1 MPVCP
6 VFSPFFYG
14 IEMTGIFKAYDV
26 RGIYP
31 EAVNG
36 TVAEKVGRAFAAFA
50 GIESVVVGRDMRVS
64 SVELAEG
71 LIRGLTAAGVQVTDI
86 GMCSTPVCYYSV
98 GTLKTDGGIMITAS
112 HNPGCWNGF
121 KFCLK
126 DAYPISKSNGLKEI
140 EQLFNLDKWQDA
152 AVPGTVR
159 HLDMT
164 EKYGEFI
171 RHFVKFDGKRLKVV
185 CDFGNGMG
193 KWEIAGIRDLFDL
206 IPMYEEPDGSFPN
219 HEANPLNFETLHD
232 LCEKVRETD
241 ADFGVAF
248 DGDADRCGFVDNT
261 GRIISMDLF
270 TALIASDILETSGPA
285 VILYDLRSSRAVPEC
300 IEEHGGTPV
309 MTPVGHSFIK
319 KKMRE
324 TNAVFAGELSG
335 HYYFRENF
343 CAESQAMAL
352 VKFANLIC
360 STGKSA
366 GELTDPLR
374 RYFSTGE
381 LNFKMTDITAV
392 LQKVKELYSVDGKLF
407 ELDGISGEYGD
418 WRFNIRFSNTEPL
431 LRLMVE
437 ADTEEKM
444 KNHRD
449 RLISVICSE

>member
-1 MPVCP
+1 MA
-6 VFSPFFYG
+6 
-14 IEMTGIFKAYDV
+14 GIFKAYDI

-31 EAVNG
+31 ESING
-36 TVAEKVGRAFAAFA
+36 TIAEKVGRAFASVC
-50 GIESVVVGRDMRVS
+50 GIKSAVVGRDMRIS
-64 SVELAEG
+64 SVELADG
-71 LIRGLTAAGVQVTDI
+71 LIRGLTAAGVRVTDI

-126 DAYPISKSNGLKEI
+126 DAYPVSNANGLKEI
-140 EQLFNLDKWQDA
+140 EQSFHIENWQDA
-152 AVPGTVR
+152 AVPGDVCYKN
-159 HLDMT
+159 MT
-164 EKYGEFI
+164 EEYGNYI
-171 RHFVKFDGKRLKVV
+171 RQFAKFDGKKLKVV

-193 KWEIAGIRDLFDL
+193 RWEIAGIRDLFDL

-219 HEANPLNFETLHD
+219 HEANPLNLETLSD
-232 LCEKVRETD
+232 LCEKVRETG

-248 DGDADRCGFVDNT
+248 DGDADRCGFVDHH

-270 TALIASDILETSGPA
+270 TALIASDILKTTGPA
-285 VILYDLRSSRAVPEC
+285 VVLYDLRSSRAVPEY

-360 STGKSA
+360 RTGKSA
-366 GELTDPLR
+366 GELTEPLR

-381 LNFKMTDITAV
+381 LNFKVTDIPAV
-392 LQKVKELYSVDGKLF
+392 IQKVKDLYSVNGKMFEIDGL
-407 ELDGISGEYGD
+407 SGEYGD
-418 WRFNIRFSNTEPL
+418 WRFNIRSSNTEPL

-444 KNHRD
+444 EKYRD
-449 RLISVICSE
+449 QLISVISGQ